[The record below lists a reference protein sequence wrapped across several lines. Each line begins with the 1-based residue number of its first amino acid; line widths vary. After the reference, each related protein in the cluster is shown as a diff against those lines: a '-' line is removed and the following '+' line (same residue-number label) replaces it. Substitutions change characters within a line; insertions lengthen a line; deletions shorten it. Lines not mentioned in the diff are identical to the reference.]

1 MKHVIHIYGASG
13 SGTSTLG
20 KALAKELGWRWMDSD
35 DYFWMPTDPPYT
47 TKRSI
52 PERIN
57 LMEQDIDTAENAVV
71 SGSLVG
77 WGDALMKRFTLAV
90 RVDTDTAVRLAR
102 IRERERRK
110 FGVRI
115 LPGGDMFDTHQAFL
129 KWAAG
134 YDEGGLDTRS
144 RARHDEWEK
153 GLSCPI
159 VRVNGMDKVQE
170 NVEKVKA
177 VLKNNQKYAAQM
189 S

>member
-57 LMEQDIDTAENAVV
+57 LMERDIF
-71 SGSLVG
+71 
-77 WGDALMKRFTLAV
+77 DA
-90 RVDTDTAVRLAR
+90 
-102 IRERERRK
+102 
-110 FGVRI
+110 
-115 LPGGDMFDTHQAFL
+115 HQAFL